1 VWVAGSAGD
10 EARQNGL
17 FSRDKPPLQSG
28 QHLSAG

>member
-1 VWVAGSAGD
+1 LGNSGD

-17 FSRDKPPLQSG
+17 FSRDKSPLQSG